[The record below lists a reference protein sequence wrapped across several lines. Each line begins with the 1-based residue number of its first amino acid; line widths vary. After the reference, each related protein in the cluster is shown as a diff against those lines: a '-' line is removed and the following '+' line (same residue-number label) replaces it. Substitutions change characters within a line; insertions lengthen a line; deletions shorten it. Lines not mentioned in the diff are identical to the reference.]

1 MFERLITQY
10 EGLPADMFA
19 GDPADEMYPKDYNC
33 DAINDVC
40 GTLCE
45 IFINDHGCVDFNAI
59 IGFNAEYNGRYK
71 IVRGESDSFGWVSG
85 VFKDITNNRMIV
97 FG

>member
-40 GTLCE
+40 VEHSVKYSSMITAVL
-45 IFINDHGCVDFNAI
+45 ISMLSLDSTRNTTDDTRLSVVNLIRSVGCP
-59 IGFNAEYNGRYK
+59 EYSR
-71 IVRGESDSFGWVSG
+71 
-85 VFKDITNNRMIV
+85 T
-97 FG
+97 